1 MVRERGEGLVWEGLV
16 LVEKVEEVQGAF
28 EMDGVLTN

>member
-1 MVRERGEGLVWEGLV
+1 MRERGGGLVGEGLV

-28 EMDGVLTN
+28 GMDSVLTK